1 VVDGPRAFPASFRDP
16 RGFVFARDG
25 VLYRQVGQAHGP
37 HYDHLMGSGLYG
49 ELVENNLLIPHT
61 EVEQDL
67 AFSEDAYCVL
77 RPERVPFI
85 SYPYEWGYM
94 QLRDAALVTLS
105 VQSAAMGLGMTL
117 RDGSA
122 FNLTFHRGV
131 PVFLDTTS
139 FGILQEGQPWIAYR
153 QFCQHFLAPL
163 ALMSYRDVR
172 LGQLGRVHLDGI
184 PLDLAAALLPA
195 RAKRKP
201 GLMMHVLMH
210 SSSQR
215 RHEADEMPTV
225 AKRFSRRALEGLLE
239 SLRRAIES
247 LPDPKGR
254 SEWRE
259 YYSASDHYSEEA
271 SQRKETVVA
280 RWIHELAPSTVWDL
294 GANTGRFSRLASS
307 RGIETI
313 AFDADPFC
321 IDEVYMASRRES
333 DTHLNAVVSDLTNPS
348 PGVGWAKEERQSL
361 EQRGPVD
368 LVLALA
374 LIHHLAIADNIPLP
388 MIVDQLGRFGRAA
401 ILEFIPK
408 EDPKV
413 QQLLRDREDI
423 FEAYTQQMLEAAVSK
438 RFRIASQEVL
448 GDSGR
453 TLDL

>member
-1 VVDGPRAFPASFRDP
+1 
-16 RGFVFARDG
+16 
-25 VLYRQVGQAHGP
+25 
-37 HYDHLMGSGLYG
+37 MGSGLYA
-49 ELVENNLLIPHT
+49 ELVENNLLIPHA
-61 EVEQDL
+61 EVEQEL
-67 AFSEDAYCVL
+67 GFSEDAFRVL
-77 RPERVPFI
+77 RPEPVPFV

-94 QLRDAALVTLS
+94 QLRDAALATLS
-105 VQSAAMGLGMTL
+105 VQSAAMAHGMTL

-139 FGILQEGQPWIAYR
+139 FGILPDGEPWIPYR

-172 LGQLGRVHLDGI
+172 LGQLGKVHLDGI

-201 GLMMHVLMH
+201 GLVMHVLMH

-215 RHEADEMPTV
+215 RHETDQMPTS
-225 AKRFSRRALEGLLE
+225 AKRFSKRALEGLIE

-247 LPDPKGR
+247 LPDPTGR

-259 YYSASDHYSEEA
+259 YYSESDHYSEEA
-271 SQRKETVVA
+271 SHRKETVVA
-280 RWIHELAPSTVWDL
+280 QWLDELGPSAVWDL
-294 GANTGRFSRLASS
+294 GANTGRFSRLAAS
-307 RGIETI
+307 RGIETV
-313 AFDADPFC
+313 AFDSDPFC

-348 PGVGWAKEERQSL
+348 PGVGWANEERQSL

-388 MIVDQLGRFGRAA
+388 MIVDQLARFGRAA
-401 ILEFIPK
+401 ILEFVPK

-413 QQLLRDREDI
+413 QQLLRGREDI
-423 FEAYTQQMLEAAVSK
+423 FDAYTQQMLEVAVSK

-453 TLDL
+453 TLYLLESR